1 MATYWKKDAY
11 LESDRDPMTR
21 EILPGAIPPGIY
33 CEDEA
38 AFRALQR
45 GARTRG
51 RPILATA
58 GAGWELYGEAVR
70 IATPQQAEFFRAVAA
85 PAPPEPERDP
95 VADMEAAAAKI
106 TALMGGQPAGA
117 SSPVPAAAPPPP
129 ARPRGPSRAMRRAA
143 ASEARRRA

>member
-11 LESDRDPMTR
+11 LPTDRDPISR
-21 EILPGAIPPGIY
+21 EILPHAIPPGIY

-45 GARTRG
+45 GARTRS

-58 GAGWELYGEAVR
+58 GGGWELYGDRVFV
-70 IATPQQAEFFRAVAA
+70 ATPAQAEFFRAVAA
-85 PAPPEPERDP
+85 PAPPEPEPDTSLEE
-95 VADMEAAAAKI
+95 VVAKI
-106 TALMGGQPAGA
+106 NSIVGVQPTGLTV
-117 SSPVPAAAPPPP
+117 PVPAAAPPP
-129 ARPRGPSRAMRRAA
+129 RPKPKGPSRAMRPAA